1 MVTTTHTNGSIMS
14 TATKVNAAMTGQKK
28 HEKSKKR
35 NGFFKRLLPQVNE
48 NDGSIQQLHAIQMI
62 I

>member
-1 MVTTTHTNGSIMS
+1 MVTTTQSNVSIMS
-14 TATKVNAAMTGQKK
+14 TATKVNLAMNGDKK
-28 HEKSKKR
+28 SEKSKKR
-35 NGFFKRLLPQVNE
+35 NFFKRLLPQLNE

>member
-1 MVTTTHTNGSIMS
+1 MVTTTQSNVSIMS
-14 TATKVNAAMTGQKK
+14 TATKVNLAMNGTKN
-28 HEKSKKR
+28 EKPKKR
-35 NGFFKRLLPQVNE
+35 NNFFKRLLPQLNE

>member
-1 MVTTTHTNGSIMS
+1 MVTTTQSNASIMS
-14 TATKVNAAMTGQKK
+14 AATKVNIAMNSDKK
-28 HEKSKKR
+28 SEKTKKR
-35 NGFFKRLLPQVNE
+35 NSFLKRLLPQLNE

>member
-1 MVTTTHTNGSIMS
+1 MVTTTQSNVSIMS
-14 TATKVNAAMTGQKK
+14 TATKVNLALNGDKK
-28 HEKSKKR
+28 SEKSKKR
-35 NGFFKRLLPQVNE
+35 NFLKRLLPQLNE